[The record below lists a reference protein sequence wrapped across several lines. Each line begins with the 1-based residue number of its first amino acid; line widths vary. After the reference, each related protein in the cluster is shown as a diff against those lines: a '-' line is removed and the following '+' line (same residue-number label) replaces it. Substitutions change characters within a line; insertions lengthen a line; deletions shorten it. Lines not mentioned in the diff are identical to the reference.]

1 MSQRY
6 QKLNREKL
14 YRWTIR
20 KRRTYVTLER
30 VIRFGKTVG
39 CEACDRIAEGVRRT
53 DECHARI
60 DKALDDERIAKEAE
74 RSKREVS
81 VNLSV
86 HEPLHTSFEDNW
98 QEGSPTR
105 RILSKSWVGE
115 TYISILVVR
124 KLNMLA
130 LWQFRQN
137 VKEHCCNEPLSG
149 IDAVAAIFI
158 MKNVAV
164 SLGSSQTS
172 GNG

>member
-1 MSQRY
+1 M
-6 QKLNREKL
+6 
-14 YRWTIR
+14 
-20 KRRTYVTLER
+20 
-30 VIRFGKTVG
+30 
-39 CEACDRIAEGVRRT
+39 
-53 DECHARI
+53 
-60 DKALDDERIAKEAE
+60 DDERIAKEAE

-115 TYISILVVR
+115 TYFYLS
-124 KLNMLA
+124 
-130 LWQFRQN
+130 RQEVEHARIMAVQAN

-158 MKNVAV
+158 MKNVAI